1 MTNTDM
7 TTLEEELQ
15 HFCEEKEKIRRII
28 GEIGGTQSA
37 KREKV
42 ITLVFGMAVLV
53 LFLLDFLRH
62 FLWKA
67 IPMPPLFS
75 LAIGVLLVSL
85 KIMWMMHKQARLE
98 HFQFWIL
105 NSIEFR
111 LNDIS
116 KKVQQLEKCI
126 KQP

>member
-1 MTNTDM
+1 MTETDM
-7 TTLEEELQ
+7 TSLEEELQ
-15 HFCEEKEKIRRII
+15 HFCEEKEKIRKII
-28 GEIGGTQSA
+28 GEIGGTKSA
-37 KREKV
+37 KREKMM
-42 ITLVFGMAVLV
+42 TLVFGIAV
-53 LFLLDFLRH
+53 LFLFVLDILRH
-62 FLWKA
+62 FLWES

-75 LAIGVLLVSL
+75 LAIGILLVSI

-116 KKVQQLEKCI
+116 KKVQQLEKTVRRR
-126 KQP
+126 